1 MIRWPGRVA
10 PGRDDTT
17 LASSVDIVPTVLAAA
32 GVEPPENLSG
42 VDLLNEAAR
51 SGRDRV
57 FGATF
62 AHTAVDIASPVA
74 NLKYRSV
81 VREDGWK
88 LILPYVPNQDV
99 TLMIRGTIADWMRFD
114 PELYDLAEDPLET
127 ADLAEERP
135 ELVEALHA
143 SLQEWWEVPE

>member
-1 MIRWPGRVA
+1 MDEG
-10 PGRDDTT
+10 
-17 LASSVDIVPTVLAAA
+17 
-32 GVEPPENLSG
+32 
-42 VDLLNEAAR
+42 AR
-51 SGRDRV
+51 SGRDHI

-88 LILPYVPNQDV
+88 LVLPYVPNQDV
-99 TLMIRGTIADWMRFD
+99 TLMIRGTIADWMQFD
-114 PELYDLAEDPLET
+114 PELYNLAEDPFET
-127 ADLAEERP
+127 ADLAGERP
-135 ELVEALHA
+135 ELVEALHT

>member
-1 MIRWPGRVA
+1 MDEG
-10 PGRDDTT
+10 
-17 LASSVDIVPTVLAAA
+17 
-32 GVEPPENLSG
+32 
-42 VDLLNEAAR
+42 AR
-51 SGRDRV
+51 SGRDHI

-88 LILPYVPNQDV
+88 LVLPYVPNQDV

-114 PELYDLAEDPLET
+114 PELYNLAEDPFET
-127 ADLAEERP
+127 ADLAGERP